1 MTLEELQRENEYLR
15 TILEQKATIEALTNK
30 YEIQHSTSAKF
41 RQIFIE
47 MLGCGMPLQY
57 RIDSD
62 YDRAVWATYSRWF
75 DRIKAFFPNL
85 KDESPE
91 FKEILDKMEE
101 WDKTVYEMVRL
112 EREAVEARK
121 SKRKLEA
128 TKK

>member
-1 MTLEELQRENEYLR
+1 MTFEELQKENEYLR
-15 TILEQKATIEALTNK
+15 TILEQKATIETLASK
-30 YEIQHSTSAKF
+30 YDRQHSTSAKF

-47 MLGCGMPLQY
+47 MMGCGMPLQY

-101 WDKTVYEMVRL
+101 WDRTVYEMVRL

-121 SKRKLEA
+121 SKR
-128 TKK
+128 TVKKAS